1 MIHKIKEDPLVMYY
15 LFVGT
20 ISILFYK
27 LIYNFKVKKGFKVIG
42 VPLID
47 VRSNSSI
54 QLGENITIRS
64 RNRGY
69 HINLLS
75 ETKLFTAPGGHIK
88 IGNNTRIYGSC
99 IHASKSIIIGENCL
113 IAGNV
118 NIIDSN
124 GHELCMDNPKNR
136 INTYGKSKEIVIE
149 DNVWVGANVLIL
161 PGSYISEGSV
171 IMANSVVKGRF
182 NKKSLIAGVPAIV
195 LKEYI

>member
-1 MIHKIKEDPLVMYY
+1 MIHKIKEDPFLIYY
-15 LFVGT
+15 VLIGT
-20 ISILFYK
+20 ISILYYK
-27 LIYNFKVKKGFKVIG
+27 LTHNFSIGKNFKIIG
-42 VPLID
+42 APLID
-47 VRSNSSI
+47 IRTNSSI
-54 QLGENITIRS
+54 QLGDNITIRS
-64 RNRGY
+64 RNKGY

-75 ETKLFTAPGGHIK
+75 KTKLFTDPGGHIK

-118 NIIDSN
+118 NIIDRN

-182 NKKSLIAGVPAIV
+182 NKKSLIAGIPAVV